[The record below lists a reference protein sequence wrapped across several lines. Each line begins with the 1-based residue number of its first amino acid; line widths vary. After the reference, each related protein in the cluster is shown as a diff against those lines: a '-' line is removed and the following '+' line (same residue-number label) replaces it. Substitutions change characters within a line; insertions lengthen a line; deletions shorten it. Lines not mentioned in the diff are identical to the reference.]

1 MRLWGL
7 IFLFTFVGLERP
19 ALAADATAEA
29 LFRAGREAMEQGD
42 YATACNRFAESQR
55 LEPAGG
61 TAFNLAACFEKLGR
75 IASAWKTY
83 REAAERLPPGDA
95 RTRHAEE
102 RARGLEA
109 KLPKL
114 TLLPGPG
121 AENVGVELNGT
132 ELGAASLGLELPV
145 DPGAQRIVVRAKG
158 REART
163 MTVTLGESETK
174 QVVVSPGPATAP
186 EPVATP
192 AATASANARDSA
204 PSDHGSGQRTLGWV
218 LGGVGVAGL
227 AVSAVTGVMVLDRK
241 STVDEECTN
250 DTCST
255 KGDEAAASGRTLS
268 TVSTIAFVAGAVG
281 VGVGAYFLL
290 SAPDA
295 PVSARV
301 GVRTRSALPELVLE
315 GSFQ

>member
-7 IFLFTFVGLERP
+7 IFLLTFVGLERP

-102 RARGLEA
+102 RARALEA
-109 KLPKL
+109 RLPKL

-121 AENVGVELNGT
+121 AEDVAVELNGT

-145 DPGAQRIVVRAKG
+145 DPGAQRIVVRARG

-163 MTVTLGESETK
+163 MTVTLVESETK
-174 QVVVSPGPATAP
+174 QVVVSPGPAIAP

-192 AATASANARDSA
+192 PVTAGANDSA
-204 PSDHGSGQRTLGWV
+204 PSDQGSGQRTLGWV

-250 DTCST
+250 DACST

-301 GVRTRSALPELVLE
+301 GLRTRAALPELVLE

>member
-1 MRLWGL
+1 MRLWGP
-7 IFLFTFVGLERP
+7 IFLLTLVAFERP
-19 ALAADATAEA
+19 ALAADAAAEA

-42 YATACNRFAESQR
+42 YSTACNRFAESQR

-75 IASAWKTY
+75 VASAWKTY
-83 REAAERLPPGDA
+83 REAAERLPHGDA
-95 RTRHAEE
+95 RARHSEE
-102 RARGLEA
+102 QARALEP

-114 TLLPGPG
+114 TLSPGPG
-121 AENVGVELNGT
+121 AENVIVELNGT
-132 ELGAASLGLELPV
+132 ELGAASLGLALPV
-145 DPGAQRIVVRAKG
+145 DPGEQRIIVRAPG

-163 MTVTLGESETK
+163 MTVTLAVSETK
-174 QVVVSPGPATAP
+174 QVTVSPGKATAP
-186 EPVATP
+186 EPGARPPESAP
-192 AATASANARDSA
+192 ASDSA
-204 PSDHGSGQRTLGWV
+204 ASDDGSGQRTLGWV

-241 STVDEECTN
+241 NTVDEECTN
-250 DTCST
+250 DLCTA

-268 TVSTIAFVAGAVG
+268 TVSTIAFVAGAAG

-301 GVRTRSALPELVLE
+301 GLRARSALPELVLE